1 MQAALIAELKAKGRT
16 KDIQAEL
23 AKLKVE
29 QKHTDIPYE
38 LAYLEGS
45 LFYDYIHDMQIA
57 QEYAYWNRKAII
69 DTIVK
74 AMKWN
79 IVDEF
84 ETIHNYID
92 TKNMI
97 LRKGSIS
104 ARDGEKVLIP
114 INMRDGSVIAIGKGN
129 PDYNYSAPHGAGRLL
144 SRSAAKESIGM
155 DAFRESMNGIYTTSV
170 CRSTIDE
177 SPMAYKP
184 IDSILSNIQETV
196 NVVAIIKPIY
206 NFKAS
211 E

>member
-1 MQAALIAELKAKGRT
+1 MIRTIPPTTKVTGILALC
-16 KDIQAEL
+16 
-23 AKLKVE
+23 
-29 QKHTDIPYE
+29 YE